1 MTPDQ
6 IRLVQTSFRDV
17 VPIREAAAA
26 IFYERLFSIDGNLR
40 TLFHAT
46 DMAKQGQKLMAS
58 LGFVV
63 HGLDKADTMLP
74 AVQALARR
82 HVSYGVKEHHYPVV
96 GQALIETLA
105 TGLGKAFTAE
115 VREAWQAAFGLLA
128 SIMIAAARDVQEA
141 A

>member
-1 MTPDQ
+1 
-6 IRLVQTSFRDV
+6 
-17 VPIREAAAA
+17 
-26 IFYERLFSIDGNLR
+26 
-40 TLFHAT
+40 
-46 DMAKQGQKLMAS
+46 
-58 LGFVV
+58 
-63 HGLDKADTMLP
+63 MLP